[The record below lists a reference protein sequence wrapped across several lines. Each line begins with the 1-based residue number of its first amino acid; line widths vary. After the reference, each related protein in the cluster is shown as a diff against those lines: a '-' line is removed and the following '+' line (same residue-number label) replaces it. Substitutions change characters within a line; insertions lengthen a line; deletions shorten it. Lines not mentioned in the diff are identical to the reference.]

1 MAKLLHI
8 DPFHG
13 ASGDMFLGAFFDLGV
28 ESNEVKALLGTLKL
42 PAWDWTLRRVDR
54 SGLDCQKVDFIIGGK
69 EERSHRK
76 LPEIIHLLSES
87 ELPEPVM
94 ELAIR
99 AFQALAVA
107 EGKVH
112 GISPDEVEFHEVGA
126 VDSILDIVG
135 SAICYHLLGAP
146 VCTCSPVALGSGTV
160 HTSHGEYPVPAPAV
174 LELLKG
180 IPVTSGGVNAEL
192 TTPTGA
198 ALIVTLAQE
207 FTPMPPAQPLVVG
220 MGAGSRED
228 AEGVNALRLILA
240 EEMEQHRQNEVVE
253 ISCNLDD
260 LPPFAFMPVYEALF
274 AAGALDVWVT
284 PIVMKKGRPG
294 YQLTVMAAPNLSQEI
309 ALIVMDHT
317 TSLGVRIRRVDRIV
331 LDRDE
336 AVIATPWGDCR
347 VKVGYLEGEIKQVLP
362 EYDDVH
368 RMAQEAGLPFTEVYG
383 QCFMMARQAL
393 YPDDGLDE

>member
-1 MAKLLHI
+1 MARLLHI

-28 ESNEVKALLGTLKL
+28 DSDEVKALLGTMKL
-42 PAWDWTLRRVDR
+42 SGWDWVIQRVER
-54 SGLDCQKVDFIIGGK
+54 SGLDCQKVDFIITEK
-69 EERSHRK
+69 EEHSHRK
-76 LPEIIHLLSES
+76 LPEIVRLISEA
-87 ELPEPVM
+87 ELPDPVA

-99 AFQALAVA
+99 AFRSLAVA

-112 GISPDEVEFHEVGA
+112 GVSPDEVAFHEVGA
-126 VDSILDIVG
+126 LDSILDIVG
-135 SAICYHLLGAP
+135 SAICYHLLGMPA
-146 VCTCSPVALGSGTV
+146 CTCSSVALGSGTV
-160 HTSHGEYPVPAPAV
+160 STSHGEYPIPAPAV

-180 IPVTSGGVNAEL
+180 VPVHAGGVNAEL

-198 ALIVTLAQE
+198 ALIITFATE
-207 FTPMPPAQPLVVG
+207 FTAMPPAQPLLVG

-228 AEGVNALRLILA
+228 AVGVNALRLILA
-240 EEMEQHRQNEVVE
+240 EELEQHRHSEVLE
-253 ISCNLDD
+253 LICNLDD
-260 LPPFAFMPVYEALF
+260 MPPFALTPVYEALF

-309 ALIVMDHT
+309 ANTVLGHT
-317 TSLGVRIRRVDRIV
+317 TTLGVRIRRVERMA

-336 AVIATPWGDCR
+336 AVIATPWGECR
-347 VKVGYLEGEIKQVLP
+347 VKVGYLEGEIKQALP

-368 RMAQEAGLPFTEVYG
+368 RMALEAGLPFTEVYSR
-383 QCFMMARQAL
+383 CFVMARQAL
-393 YPDDGLDE
+393 LPDDTLDE

>member
-1 MAKLLHI
+1 VDSA
-8 DPFHG
+8 
-13 ASGDMFLGAFFDLGV
+13 
-28 ESNEVKALLGTLKL
+28 EVKALLETLNL

-69 EERSHRK
+69 EEHSHRR
-76 LPEIIHLLSES
+76 LDDIVHLISDA

-99 AFQALAVA
+99 AFRSLAIA
-107 EGKVH
+107 EGTAH
-112 GISPDEVEFHEVGA
+112 GIPPDDVEFHEVGA

-146 VCTCSPVALGSGTV
+146 ACTCSPVALGSGTV
-160 HTSHGEYPVPAPAV
+160 TTSHGEYPVPAPAV

-180 IPVTSGGVNAEL
+180 VPVTPGGVNAEL

-207 FTPMPPAQPLVVG
+207 FIALPPAMPLAVG

-228 AEGVNALRLILA
+228 VEAVNALRLILA
-240 EEMEQHRQNEVVE
+240 EEMEQNRRNEVVE

-294 YQLTVMAAPNLSQEI
+294 YQLTVMAAPNLSHEI
-309 ALIVMDHT
+309 ALLVLDHT
-317 TSLGVRIRRVDRIV
+317 TSLGVRMRRVERLV

-362 EYDDVH
+362 EYDDVL
-368 RMAQEAGLPFTEVYG
+368 RMAAQAGLPFTEVYG
-383 QCFMMARQAL
+383 RCFMMARQAL